1 MKKVIGVVVSIFL
14 MAGAAFARGAYDG
27 DIQLHLGVGF
37 DSAKIEKSE
46 KLASDYVAKVTS
58 EGFSTTFDFD
68 LATWHLFNFNDVFGL
83 GFVVGFNGG
92 VGGTTKM
99 RASRAVNGTEV
110 ESITFPSK
118 DLSFA
123 AHFNGIIGPAVGIKL
138 GNVVK
143 FDIGLGLAYGFS
155 VFSYNVTTTDGYG
168 TTTSS
173 NLNLLGGVGFG
184 AEVQAKFVPNSP
196 VSPVIGYRFAYIPG
210 NECTTF
216 CNGETTVTSFDV
228 ADYVNNEVYVG
239 ITFNW

>member
-1 MKKVIGVVVSIFL
+1 MYSG
-14 MAGAAFARGAYDG
+14 
-27 DIQLHLGVGF
+27 
-37 DSAKIEKSE
+37 
-46 KLASDYVAKVTS
+46 YVAKNTS
-58 EGFSTTFDFD
+58 EEASATFDFD
-68 LATWHLFNFNDVFGL
+68 IATWHLFNFNDVFGL

-99 RASRAVNGTEV
+99 RTSVTVNGTEV
-110 ESITFPSK
+110 SSYNVPSE
-118 DLSFA
+118 DLGFA

-155 VFSYNVTTTDGYG
+155 VFSYQR
-168 TTTSS
+168 TTSY
-173 NLNLLGGVGFG
+173 LLGGVGFG

-210 NECTTF
+210 QEFTQVYG
-216 CNGETTVTSFDV
+216 GETTVYSCDV
-228 ADYVNNEVYVG
+228 ADYVSNEIYVG

>member
-1 MKKVIGVVVSIFL
+1 MKKVIGAVVSLFL

-37 DSAKIEKSE
+37 DSAKLEKSVE
-46 KLASDYVAKVTS
+46 PYPGYVAKSTA
-58 EGFSTTFDFD
+58 EGASATFDFD
-68 LATWHLFNFNDVFGL
+68 IATWHLFNFNDVFGL

-99 RASRAVNGTEV
+99 RTSTTANGTEV
-110 ESITFPSK
+110 SSFDVPSEK
-118 DLSFA
+118 LGFA

-173 NLNLLGGVGFG
+173 NLNLLEGVGFG

-210 NECTTF
+210 YECTTF

>member
-1 MKKVIGVVVSIFL
+1 MKKVIGAVVSLFL

-37 DSAKIEKSE
+37 DSAKMEN
-46 KLASDYVAKVTS
+46 KLADGVVDKY

-83 GFVVGFNGG
+83 GFIVGFNGG
-92 VGGTTKM
+92 VGGTTKT
-99 RASRAVNGTEV
+99 RASTTVNGTEMMSV
-110 ESITFPSK
+110 KVPSE
-118 DLSFA
+118 DLGFA

-155 VFSYNVTTTDGYG
+155 VFSYQMTTSDGYSKS
-168 TTTSS
+168 TATMSY
-173 NLNLLGGVGFG
+173 LLGGVGFG

-210 NECTTF
+210 KECTTVSR
-216 CNGETTVTSFDV
+216 GETTVHSCDV
-228 ADYVNNEVYVG
+228 ADYVSNEIYVG